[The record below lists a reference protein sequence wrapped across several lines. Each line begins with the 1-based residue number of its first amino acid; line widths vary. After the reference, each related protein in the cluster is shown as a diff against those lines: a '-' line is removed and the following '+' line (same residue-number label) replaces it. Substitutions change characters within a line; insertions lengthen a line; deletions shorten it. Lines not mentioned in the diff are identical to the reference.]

1 MVAAVLAL
9 IQPFIQPPPQA
20 FAPPFQEWSRAP
32 MYWRSFFCS
41 SAAPRTGKGST
52 VAPEPLG
59 CAKTVPPVGSSTA
72 LRSPKPRTPRRVPK

>member
-1 MVAAVLAL
+1 
-9 IQPFIQPPPQA
+9 
-20 FAPPFQEWSRAP
+20 

-52 VAPEPLG
+52 VEPAAAG
-59 CAKTVPPVGSSTA
+59 CSNTVPPVGSSMA